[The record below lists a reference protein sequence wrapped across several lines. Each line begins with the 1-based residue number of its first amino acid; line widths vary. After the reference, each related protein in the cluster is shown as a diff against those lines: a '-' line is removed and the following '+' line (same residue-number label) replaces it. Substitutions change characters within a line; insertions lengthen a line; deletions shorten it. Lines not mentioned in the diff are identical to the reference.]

1 MARLGVA
8 FLTWRRYLQRR
19 YQQFGITIKQLRI
32 LEELHKSGKL
42 SPSRIADILFA
53 DRPTTTVVINNLEKN
68 GWITK
73 KKDETNRKRTL
84 VSLTASGEEKRREVR
99 AGLSEGEIVFNPESC
114 FDEEE
119 KRRFHALLDSLEEHF
134 RAIRE

>member
-32 LEELHKSGKL
+32 LEELHKNGKL
-42 SPSRIADILFA
+42 SPSQIADILFA

-73 KKDETNRKRTL
+73 SKDETNRKRTL
-84 VSLTASGEEKRREVR
+84 VTMTASGEEKRHEVR
-99 AGLSEGEIVFNPESC
+99 TGLSGGGVVFNPETC
-114 FDEEE
+114 YDEEQ
-119 KRRFHALLDSLEEHF
+119 KRRFHELLDLLEGHF
-134 RAIRE
+134 KLIQE